1 MSVYIFTHAPL
12 ATLPKGLIITPRQKK
27 ITYFF
32 PHQQKKSWGNYDI
45 AGLQCI
51 NFSKVTHL
59 LNSHIQPNTQ
69 FTYPKNPSPTLLF
82 L

>member
-32 PHQQKKSWGNYDI
+32 PHQQKKS
-45 AGLQCI
+45 
-51 NFSKVTHL
+51 
-59 LNSHIQPNTQ
+59 
-69 FTYPKNPSPTLLF
+69 
-82 L
+82 